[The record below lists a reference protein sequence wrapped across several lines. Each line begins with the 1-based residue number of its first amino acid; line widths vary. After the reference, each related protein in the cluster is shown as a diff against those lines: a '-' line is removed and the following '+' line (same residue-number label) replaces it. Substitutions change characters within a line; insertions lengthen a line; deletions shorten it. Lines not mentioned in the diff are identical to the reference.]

1 MRTIV
6 FGENDAGRRVDAFL
20 FRLLP
25 TAPKSLIY
33 KYIRT
38 GKIKIDGKKPKPEDR
53 VLKGSELRYFGDES
67 LLVAKPLE
75 EKKTGDVVVLYE
87 NEHIALLYKPTQL
100 ASQPDERHRTDTLVD
115 RFVAYLRKT
124 GAYQPEKEH
133 GFTPAICN
141 RLDFNTS
148 GIVIGAKT
156 LSALRAMNEQIRKG
170 TVRKLYICRVAG
182 TPNPPEGTI
191 RASLFKD
198 TKTNIS
204 RTCDDGKKAET
215 RYETLES
222 DGKTSLLEVE
232 LFSGRSHQI
241 RVHMQSI
248 GHPLLG
254 DAKYGK
260 GGGGQALCAYKIHFA
275 FPKEGV
281 LSEIAGRTFC
291 LPPAYLPKWK
301 GETNA

>member
-1 MRTIV
+1 MRTIQ

-25 TAPKSLIY
+25 TAPKSLVY

-67 LLVAKPLE
+67 LLIARPAE
-75 EKKTGDVVVLYE
+75 EKMAGEVVILYE
-87 NEHIALLYKPTQL
+87 NEHIVLLYKPTQL
-100 ASQPDERHRTDTLVD
+100 ASQPDERHRSDTLVD
-115 RFVAYLRKT
+115 RFVAYLQKT
-124 GAYQPEKEH
+124 GAYQPEQEH

-156 LSALRAMNEQIRKG
+156 LPALRAMNEQIRKG
-170 TVRKLYICRVAG
+170 TVRKFYICRVSG
-182 TPNPPEGTI
+182 RPNPPAGTI
-191 RASLFKD
+191 RARLSKD
-198 TKTNIS
+198 AKTNKS
-204 RTCDDGKKAET
+204 RIADDGKRAET

-222 DGKTSLLEVE
+222 DGKSSLLEVE

-248 GHPLLG
+248 GCPLLG

-260 GGGGQALCAYKIHFA
+260 GGHGQALCAYKIHFA

-281 LSEIAGRTFC
+281 LSDIAGKTFC
-291 LPPAYLPKWK
+291 LPPAFLPKWK